1 MNRLTAALAACTL
14 LGLPGLIHAQS
25 ITSCA
30 QGQVCMSIDG
40 ASGGG
45 ARIPLNTT
53 PGRAAIAINP
63 ADGSVLVR
71 SVGEGVQQCTQVSTT
86 PAITSFTAT
95 PSSVTPGTQITL
107 SWTTTNVPTSGLP
120 CQAISGPQEWTPIG
134 LLPSSGSR
142 TIQANG
148 VAPQTLTYG
157 LRCTGSDGTQVT
169 QTTSVS
175 LTSNPTTCSGAN
187 APPDGYGLTTTFLC
201 SLFTCPGGL
210 SSFPPTSNQR
220 SISLGRA
227 ESRAL
232 QFVANLA
239 SGAGQAGSVFTADFF
254 NPSVQGSIGSG
265 TISIS
270 RCPHDYGTACRSG
283 PSLNNGLGW
292 TFLGG
297 SACAL
302 ETGQTYYFNITAGN
316 TVTSGP
322 PGALGSCSEY
332 PCSALV
338 GWTGFVP
345 PKSAEAAGKE

>member
-187 APPDGYGLTTTFLC
+187 APPTGYFVTSSFLC
-201 SLFTCPGGL
+201 STFGCPGGTN
-210 SSFPPTSNQR
+210 SFPPTGNQR
-220 SISLGRA
+220 LISVDAR
-227 ESRAL
+227 SSVAL
-232 QFVANLA
+232 QFTANLA
-239 SGAGQAGSVFTADFF
+239 TGAGQTGTVVTSDFL
-254 NPSVQGSIGSG
+254 NPSV
-265 TISIS
+265 
-270 RCPHDYGTACRSG
+270 
-283 PSLNNGLGW
+283 
-292 TFLGG
+292 
-297 SACAL
+297 
-302 ETGQTYYFNITAGN
+302 
-316 TVTSGP
+316 
-322 PGALGSCSEY
+322 
-332 PCSALV
+332 
-338 GWTGFVP
+338 
-345 PKSAEAAGKE
+345 